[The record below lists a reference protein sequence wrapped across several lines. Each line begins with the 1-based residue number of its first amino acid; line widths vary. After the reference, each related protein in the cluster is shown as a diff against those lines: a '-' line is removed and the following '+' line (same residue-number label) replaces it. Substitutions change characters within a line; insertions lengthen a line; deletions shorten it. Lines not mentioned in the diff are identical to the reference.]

1 MKRQVKS
8 KFLHMFNL
16 MKNKFNQTSKESYFI
31 EKSGSLFP
39 FHIYVSDIL
48 KKKIMKKVKTVTV
61 TV

>member
-31 EKSGSLFP
+31 EKLGSLFP

-48 KKKIMKKVKTVTV
+48 KKNIKKKEKQ
-61 TV
+61 